1 MGAARKETKA
11 MSDMEARKE
20 ARSAPGDLM
29 RGPPPPGFSIVIPKV
44 TRAKT
49 TSELG
54 RESPTSAQP
63 APGCVI
69 TSELYGILE
78 AQEIEEDEASNMN
91 CLE

>member
-1 MGAARKETKA
+1 MREADAA
-11 MSDMEARKE
+11 
-20 ARSAPGDLM
+20 SALGEM
-29 RGPPPPGFSIVIPKV
+29 RAYRGPQPVEFSMATPRAVK
-44 TRAKT
+44 AKT